1 MLTLKLV
8 TTVNRQVCGWANY
21 FDHRLSRPA
30 FRTMNLVSP
39 ATVGAAPGT
48 SGPAPLPTTE
58 GDKLVC
64 ISVQA
69 ACAWRSYDEVGFLC
83 DSLGVKAIR
92 KHSAGRSHAVFDEG
106 GQVNVAM
113 VRVMRRRQTKRVET
127 DRLDLWTRD
136 ACSPLYRT
144 EKIM

>member
-1 MLTLKLV
+1 
-8 TTVNRQVCGWANY
+8 
-21 FDHRLSRPA
+21 
-30 FRTMNLVSP
+30 MNLISP

-48 SGPAPLPTTE
+48 SEPSPLPTPE
-58 GDKLVC
+58 GGNLVC

-69 ACAWRSYDEVGFLC
+69 ACAWCSYDEVGLLC
-83 DSLGVKAIR
+83 ESLGAKAIR
-92 KHSAGRSHAVFDEG
+92 KRSAGKSHAVFDEG

-113 VRVMRRRQTKRVET
+113 VRVMRRRQTKRAET
-127 DRLDLWTRD
+127 DKPDLRTRD